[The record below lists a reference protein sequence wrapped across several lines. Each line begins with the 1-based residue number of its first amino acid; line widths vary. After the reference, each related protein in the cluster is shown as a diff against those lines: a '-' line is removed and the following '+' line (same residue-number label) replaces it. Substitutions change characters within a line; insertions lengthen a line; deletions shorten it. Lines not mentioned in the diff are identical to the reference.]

1 MYVLSLVVDGMR
13 LVRGFHF
20 DRAAASVLTACLA
33 VLDGRYLFLGSR
45 LGNSLLLQFTEKAIG
60 EYLVLFFGLAH
71 HHCLRLKLNAK
82 FICFGA
88 SPPFNF
94 RSYLC
99 FGIKKTRQ
107 FVSTFRPHVQRQH

>member
-60 EYLVLFFGLAH
+60 EYLILFI
-71 HHCLRLKLNAK
+71 RLGSPSLPQAK
-82 FICFGA
+82 A
-88 SPPFNF
+88 
-94 RSYLC
+94 
-99 FGIKKTRQ
+99 
-107 FVSTFRPHVQRQH
+107 